1 MKRNKFQLLGVFA
14 LLGGLILYV
23 IGAFVLGSSSITI
36 VALSGMAILLGIPM
50 LSLSL
55 KYL

>member
-1 MKRNKFQLLGVFA
+1 MLNKFQLLGGFA
-14 LLGGLILYV
+14 LLGGMTLYL
-23 IGAFVLGSSSITI
+23 IGAFVLGYNTVSV